1 MVPEEKIKVRIRFSK
16 SGDLMYISHLD
27 LARTMQR
34 IILRAGLDI
43 WYSEGFNPQ
52 PKMVFAVPLP
62 TGVESN
68 CEMLDIKL
76 NSPMSS
82 EEIKNRLND
91 NFPTE
96 MRVLDVYTPE
106 VKFKEI
112 AYIDYI
118 IKLNSPKITG
128 ETAGKIKALFDGE
141 CMITK
146 KTKSGE
152 KEVNI
157 SEYIKLLEVDSKSGY
172 AEIHTILASGN
183 EMNLSPELLIE
194 ALRRNLDLM
203 TSERIDEYY
212 SIMRNEMLTST
223 LEKFI

>member
-1 MVPEEKIKVRIRFSK
+1 MVPEEKIKVRIIFSK
-16 SGDLMYISHLD
+16 TGDLMYISHLD

-76 NSPMSS
+76 NSSMSS

-112 AYIDYI
+112 AYIDYT

-157 SEYIKLLEVDSKSGY
+157 SEYIKLLEADSKSGY
-172 AEIHTILASGN
+172 VEIHTILASGN

>member
-16 SGDLMYISHLD
+16 TGDLMYISHLD

-112 AYIDYI
+112 AYIDYT

-157 SEYIKLLEVDSKSGY
+157 SEYIKLLEADSKSGY

-203 TSERIDEYY
+203 TSGRIDEYY

>member
-1 MVPEEKIKVRIRFSK
+1 
-16 SGDLMYISHLD
+16 MYISHLD

-76 NSPMSS
+76 NSSMSS

-112 AYIDYI
+112 AYIDYT

-157 SEYIKLLEVDSKSGY
+157 SEYIKLLEADSKSGY
-172 AEIHTILASGN
+172 VEIHTILASGN

>member
-16 SGDLMYISHLD
+16 TGDLMYISHLD

-112 AYIDYI
+112 AYIDYT

-157 SEYIKLLEVDSKSGY
+157 SEYIKLLEVDSKSEY

>member
-16 SGDLMYISHLD
+16 TGDLMYISHLD

-76 NSPMSS
+76 NSPMPS

-112 AYIDYI
+112 AYIDYT

-157 SEYIKLLEVDSKSGY
+157 SEYIKLLEVDSKSEY

-194 ALRRNLDLM
+194 AIRRNLDLM

>member
-16 SGDLMYISHLD
+16 TGDLMYISHLD

-91 NFPTE
+91 NLPTE

-112 AYIDYI
+112 AYIDYT

-157 SEYIKLLEVDSKSGY
+157 SEYIKLLEADSKSEY